1 MMLGSF
7 WSKNMFWT
15 IDRSHR
21 RLAMQIS
28 VSDAKAHLT
37 ELLRRA
43 EEGED
48 IVLTRHGQP
57 VARLAPIVAERNR
70 RARLANL
77 KMMRQAAR
85 TKAPIGPGAFSSS
98 DYLFSA
104 GNLPE

>member
-1 MMLGSF
+1 
-7 WSKNMFWT
+7 
-15 IDRSHR
+15 
-21 RLAMQIS
+21 MQIS

-57 VARLAPIVAERNR
+57 LARLAPIVAERNR

-85 TKAPIGPGAFSSS
+85 TKAAIGPGAFSSW
-98 DYLFSA
+98 DYLFGP
-104 GNLPE
+104 GNPPD